1 VRPEIVNFPVD
12 LIEKPD
18 VKQFC
23 IIFFDG
29 YTNAVGSN
37 IINEHITGFPQNSQD
52 IVLLSF
58 LEIYSVIFHIAMVF
72 RYWLIGSAISVT
84 AKNPVPLLVKAL
96 KKSVSLILTPFFL
109 KTFFTY

>member
-1 VRPEIVNFPVD
+1 
-12 LIEKPD
+12 
-18 VKQFC
+18 
-23 IIFFDG
+23 
-29 YTNAVGSN
+29 
-37 IINEHITGFPQNSQD
+37 
-52 IVLLSF
+52 
-58 LEIYSVIFHIAMVF
+58 MVF